1 MDRVKKIEEEI
12 NLLEKELSGVK
23 GKETEVYTR
32 IVGYYRAVKNWN
44 KGKREEYTHRVCF
57 SGLHADKPAQINEK
71 EKVVDLFERKN
82 GDEIS
87 SYSYFFRKTC
97 PNCPAVKKHLDKLE
111 IHGEA
116 IDVDTPEGIILAK
129 EEGILS
135 VPTVIFSN
143 NQGKEV
149 FRARNV
155 NDLKELVPYSVVCA
169 V

>member
-1 MDRVKKIEEEI
+1 MDRVKEIEEEI
-12 NLLEKELSGVK
+12 NLLEKGLSEVK

-44 KGKREEYTHRVCF
+44 KGKREEYNHRICF
-57 SGLHADKPAQINEK
+57 SGLHTDKAAQINDK
-71 EKVVDLFERKN
+71 EIVVDHFEQKN
-82 GDEIS
+82 RDEMS
-87 SYSYFFRKTC
+87 SYSYFYRKTC

-111 IHGEA
+111 IHGES

-129 EEGILS
+129 EKEILS
-135 VPTVIFSN
+135 VPTVVFSN
-143 NQGKEV
+143 NYGKEV
-149 FRARNV
+149 YRARNV